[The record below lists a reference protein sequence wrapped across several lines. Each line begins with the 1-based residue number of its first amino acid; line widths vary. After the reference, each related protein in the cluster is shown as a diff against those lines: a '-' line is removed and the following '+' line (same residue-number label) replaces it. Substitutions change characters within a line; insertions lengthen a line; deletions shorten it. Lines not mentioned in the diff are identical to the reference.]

1 MNWDRIFL
9 WLVGIALVGLLM
21 SAWRGRASLSTT
33 QTTQTKV
40 DVSNTPDNSS
50 VSQGRSYLM
59 ANQSPWA
66 FAPPVNNYLPG
77 MVAGGQSVLVQPPP
91 GQGKYG
97 CFEC

>member
-9 WLVGIALVGLLM
+9 WLVGIALAGLLVG
-21 SAWRGRASLSTT
+21 AWRNRAPLSSAETMSG
-33 QTTQTKV
+33 KV
-40 DVSNTPDNSS
+40 DVSNTPENSDAS
-50 VSQGRSYLM
+50 EGRAYLM

-77 MVAGGQSVLVQPPP
+77 MVAGGQSVLIQPPP